1 MMINRG
7 KEFDL
12 PVIHLQPTFDW
23 AMLSQPPEHWILDR
37 VHPTEVGHMLIA
49 LTALRACGFSF

>member
-1 MMINRG
+1 
-7 KEFDL
+7 
-12 PVIHLQPTFDW
+12 VIHLQPTFDW